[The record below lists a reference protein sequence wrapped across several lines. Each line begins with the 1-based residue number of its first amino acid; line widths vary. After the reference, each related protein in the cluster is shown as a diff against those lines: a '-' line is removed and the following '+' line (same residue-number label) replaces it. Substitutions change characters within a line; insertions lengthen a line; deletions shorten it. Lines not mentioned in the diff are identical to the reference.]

1 MLTKEIY
8 NYIKSENKNNKKK
21 EKLKTNTK
29 EITIRE

>member
-8 NYIKSENKNNKKK
+8 NYIKSENKNIKKK
-21 EKLKTNTK
+21 EKLKKNTK